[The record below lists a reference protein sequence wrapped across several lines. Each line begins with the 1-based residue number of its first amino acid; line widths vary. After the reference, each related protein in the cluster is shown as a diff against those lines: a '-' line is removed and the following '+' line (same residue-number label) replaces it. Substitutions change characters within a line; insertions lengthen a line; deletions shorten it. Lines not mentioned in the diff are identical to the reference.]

1 MSANAEAAG
10 LSQAEKTTAWCLVA
24 LIASLLAIGLASSLI
39 LRHILQAL
47 PAAFIL
53 AVVMKR
59 WRGATYAALAVFL
72 FWLLIMT
79 LIWLFLLG
87 LARILTGTFSPAEIT
102 FTITT
107 GIATALGIG
116 AVLRARRNAA
126 LGRCLITFLV
136 GAALQVFAMWLSL
149 QPMFAHR

>member
-1 MSANAEAAG
+1 MGASPEAAG
-10 LSQAEKTTAWCLVA
+10 LSKAEKTTAWCLVA
-24 LIASLLAIGLASSLI
+24 LIASLLAIGLVSALV
-39 LRHILQAL
+39 LRHILQCL
-47 PAAFIL
+47 PAVLVLA
-53 AVVMKR
+53 AVVKR
-59 WRGATYAALAVFL
+59 WRGAIYAALGVFL

-107 GIATALGIG
+107 GIATACGIV

-126 LGRCLITFLV
+126 LGRGLV
-136 GAALQVFAMWLSL
+136 AFVIGAALQVFAMWVSI
-149 QPMFAHR
+149 QPAFAHR